1 MKDNEFTMRDIPGI
15 DQLLEVIRKQPDFMQ
30 LPHEII
36 VNEIRKVVDRA
47 RCKLGQGEPVDVT
60 AASLTDK
67 IKKELAAISTCSL
80 RKVVNGT
87 GIVLHTNLGRAPLGK
102 SAIHMVQDIMSG
114 YSNLEYNIQT
124 GERGSRYDHVVNKL
138 CALTGAEDAIVVNN
152 NAAAVL
158 LVLSVLAKE
167 GEVLVSRGQLVEIG
181 GSFRI
186 PDVLKQSGAVLVEVG
201 TTNKTHIA
209 DYEQAINNRTMGIL
223 KVHTSN
229 YRIVGFTAQPSDK
242 ELSTLAKRYELPVIY
257 DLGSGTLAAIATD
270 NWYEPTV
277 NECLANSIDIVTFS
291 GDKLLGSGQAGIIAG
306 KKKYIQ
312 MLKKHPLL
320 RAIRID
326 KLSLAALEGTLIDY
340 LNGNVYETIPA
351 VHMLQRQ
358 SAELKEQADNL
369 YCMLQSLISH
379 GWEIEVVPLV
389 SQAGGGTLPDVKFLS
404 YGVSLKKI
412 QLSAEKLEK
421 KLRNYS
427 TPIIVRIQAEKV
439 LIDVRCLTIA
449 DMVLVQTACNSV
461 EEGARC

>member
-1 MKDNEFTMRDIPGI
+1 
-15 DQLLEVIRKQPDFMQ
+15 
-30 LPHEII
+30 
-36 VNEIRKVVDRA
+36 
-47 RCKLGQGEPVDVT
+47 
-60 AASLTDK
+60 
-67 IKKELAAISTCSL
+67 
-80 RKVVNGT
+80 
-87 GIVLHTNLGRAPLGK
+87 
-102 SAIHMVQDIMSG
+102 MSG

-152 NAAAVL
+152 NAAAIL

-181 GSFRI
+181 GSFRV

-201 TTNKTHIA
+201 TTNKTHLA
-209 DYEQAINNRTMGIL
+209 DYEQAINNRTMSIL

-242 ELSTLAKRYELPVIY
+242 ELVELAKRYQLPVIY
-257 DLGSGTLAAIATD
+257 DLGSGTLSGIATD
-270 NWYEPTV
+270 NWYEPTI
-277 NECLANSIDIVTFS
+277 NECLLNGIDVVTFS
-291 GDKLLGSGQAGIIAG
+291 GDKLLGAGQAGIIAG

-340 LNGNVYETIPA
+340 LGGNIYENIPT
-351 VHMLQRQ
+351 VHMLHRQ
-358 SAELKEQADNL
+358 PAELKEQADKL
-369 YCMLQSLISH
+369 ASMLQSLIPY
-379 GWEIEVVPLV
+379 GWEIEVVSLI

-404 YGVSLKKI
+404 YGVSLRKK
-412 QLSAEKLEK
+412 QLSTEKLEK

-427 TPIIVRIQAEKV
+427 TPIIVRIQADKI
-439 LIDVRCLTIA
+439 LIDVRCLTFE
-449 DMVLVQTACNSV
+449 DMVLIQTACNSA
-461 EEGARC
+461 EEGARI

>member
-67 IKKELAAISTCSL
+67 IKKELTAISTCSL

-114 YSNLEYNIQT
+114 YSNLEYNVQT

-201 TTNKTHIA
+201 TTNKTHDA

-242 ELSTLAKRYELPVIY
+242 ELSALAKRYELPVIY
-257 DLGSGTLAAIATD
+257 DLGSGTLAAIVTD

-277 NECLANSIDIVTFS
+277 NECLANGIDIVTFS
-291 GDKLLGSGQAGIIAG
+291 GDKLLGAGQAGIIAG

-340 LNGNVYETIPA
+340 LNGNVYETIPT

>member
-1 MKDNEFTMRDIPGI
+1 
-15 DQLLEVIRKQPDFMQ
+15 
-30 LPHEII
+30 
-36 VNEIRKVVDRA
+36 
-47 RCKLGQGEPVDVT
+47 
-60 AASLTDK
+60 
-67 IKKELAAISTCSL
+67 
-80 RKVVNGT
+80 
-87 GIVLHTNLGRAPLGK
+87 
-102 SAIHMVQDIMSG
+102 
-114 YSNLEYNIQT
+114 
-124 GERGSRYDHVVNKL
+124 
-138 CALTGAEDAIVVNN
+138 
-152 NAAAVL
+152 
-158 LVLSVLAKE
+158 
-167 GEVLVSRGQLVEIG
+167 
-181 GSFRI
+181 
-186 PDVLKQSGAVLVEVG
+186 
-201 TTNKTHIA
+201 
-209 DYEQAINNRTMGIL
+209 
-223 KVHTSN
+223 
-229 YRIVGFTAQPSDK
+229 
-242 ELSTLAKRYELPVIY
+242 
-257 DLGSGTLAAIATD
+257 
-270 NWYEPTV
+270 
-277 NECLANSIDIVTFS
+277 
-291 GDKLLGSGQAGIIAG
+291 
-306 KKKYIQ
+306 

-340 LNGNVYETIPA
+340 LNGNVYETIPT